1 MPTLL
6 KSSRLFSDELLN
18 RYRQQGDVPAD
29 AVITAV
35 TEAGGPASLRAMMTW
50 LADTADFSLENQP
63 ESVRA
68 FFADYG
74 NLPDWADEQRMARG
88 MAFFKKYAGKIGLT
102 LGCFSLPY
110 CYLGANG
117 AQVLWLT
124 ERIKND
130 TTRRLQETGEWVYGV
145 NNPKEWVAL
154 PPAPAATADQPK
166 GGAGIENTGL
176 PLAISRTLKIRLIH
190 AGARWFALH
199 SGRWNMDWGY
209 PVNQEDMA
217 GTNLAFSYV
226 VLRGLRRLEGDG
238 SATERE
244 EEDYLHHIN
253 VIAHINGVADE
264 LLPANLREAYQL
276 DRSIARR
283 QFTTSEAGMG
293 LTRSLLNAIASV
305 VGISGDRPEAARN
318 LAAAQMRFFL
328 GDDYADTLGI
338 PAVPVE
344 KRIVN
349 LVSRLPIFP
358 NTFPR

>member
-6 KSSRLFSDELLN
+6 KSSRLFSNELMS
-18 RYRQQGDVPAD
+18 RYRQQGDAPAD

-35 TEAGGPASLRAMMTW
+35 IEAGGPASLRTMMAW
-50 LADTADFSLENQP
+50 LADTADFSLENQ
-63 ESVRA
+63 SDAVRA
-68 FFADYG
+68 FFARYG
-74 NLPDWADEQRMARG
+74 QLPDWADKERMARG
-88 MAFFKKYAGKIGLT
+88 MAFFKKHAGQIGVI

-124 ERIKND
+124 ERIKHD
-130 TTRRLQETGEWVYGV
+130 TTRRLQETGEWVFGV
-145 NNPKEWVAL
+145 NNPKEWVSL
-154 PPAPAATADQPK
+154 PSLPAP
-166 GGAGIENTGL
+166 
-176 PLAISRTLKIRLIH
+176 LAMARTLKVRLIH

-238 SATERE
+238 AVAEKD

-276 DRSIARR
+276 DRAIAQR
-283 QFTTSEAGMG
+283 QFAPSEAGMG
-293 LTRSLLNAIASV
+293 LTRSLLNAIATVAGTAS
-305 VGISGDRPEAARN
+305 DRPEAARN

-344 KRIVN
+344 KRIMNV
-349 LVSRLPIFP
+349 VSRLPIFP

>member
-6 KSSRLFSDELLN
+6 KSSRLFSNELMS
-18 RYRQQGDVPAD
+18 RYRQQGDAPAD

-35 TEAGGPASLRAMMTW
+35 IEAGGPASLRTMMAW
-50 LADTADFSLENQP
+50 LADTADFSLENQ
-63 ESVRA
+63 SDAVRA
-68 FFADYG
+68 FFARYG
-74 NLPDWADEQRMARG
+74 QLPDWADKERMARG
-88 MAFFKKYAGKIGLT
+88 MAFFKKHAGQIGVI

-130 TTRRLQETGEWVYGV
+130 TTRRLQETGEWVFGV
-145 NNPKEWVAL
+145 NNPKEWVSL
-154 PPAPAATADQPK
+154 PSLPAP
-166 GGAGIENTGL
+166 
-176 PLAISRTLKIRLIH
+176 LAMARTLKVRLIH

-238 SATERE
+238 AVAEKD

-276 DRSIARR
+276 DRAIAQR
-283 QFTTSEAGMG
+283 QFAPSEAGMG
-293 LTRSLLNAIASV
+293 LTRSLLNAIATVAGTAS
-305 VGISGDRPEAARN
+305 DRPEAARN

-344 KRIVN
+344 KRIMNV
-349 LVSRLPIFP
+349 VSRLPIFP